1 MHVRSILPVLTG
13 LAAGC
18 AGGAAPGAPVPGAPA
33 FSYVVPEPAT
43 LTYER
48 ADTSVLTMEITGMG
62 SMAIDVTLRTVA
74 ALGFEPGQAGGV
86 QVRVNV
92 TELEG
97 NVANAMAG
105 TQRVS
110 QTPGPA
116 LLQVSASGDVDVLEK
131 PTLPTELAQVV
142 GGESLYRDYFLQ
154 LPAEDVRQGA
164 GWVDTVSVTEDTDG
178 MRSTSETIIR
188 SVWARDTTVAGQSL
202 RVVESTVDITAR
214 VEGSSQGTR
223 IEQQLAGNGTAV
235 TLWDPRRHVVVAR
248 QERAEMSGTMALPD
262 MGMSGMPVSMR
273 TRSYMVLRPA
283 G

>member
-1 MHVRSILPVLTG
+1 MRATLLVLAG
-13 LAAGC
+13 LTAGC
-18 AGGAAPGAPVPGAPA
+18 AGGAAPEAPVPGVPA
-33 FSYVVPEPAT
+33 FSYVVPEPPT

-48 ADTSVLTMEITGMG
+48 TDSSVLTMELTGMG
-62 SMAIDVTLRTVA
+62 SMTINVTLRTVA
-74 ALGFEPGQAGGV
+74 ALGFEPGAADGV
-86 QVRVNV
+86 QVRVDV

-97 NVANAMAG
+97 TVANAMAG
-105 TQRVS
+105 TQRMS

-116 LLQVSASGDVDVLEK
+116 LLQVSAAGDVEVLEK
-131 PTLPTELAQVV
+131 PTMPAELAQVV

-154 LPAEDVRQGA
+154 LPSEDVRQGV
-164 GWVDTVSVTEDTDG
+164 GWVDTVTVTEDTDG

-188 SVWARDTTVAGQSL
+188 SVWARDTTWAGQSL

-235 TLWDPRRHVVVAR
+235 TLWDPRRHLVVAR

-273 TRSYMVLRPA
+273 TRSHMVLRPDA
-283 G
+283 